1 MEQALFPLLDSVL
14 TDLLEGK
21 EREGEALKTM
31 ILQRCS
37 QMREVV
43 STVREHLPEILQA

>member
-21 EREGEALKTM
+21 ERESEALKTM